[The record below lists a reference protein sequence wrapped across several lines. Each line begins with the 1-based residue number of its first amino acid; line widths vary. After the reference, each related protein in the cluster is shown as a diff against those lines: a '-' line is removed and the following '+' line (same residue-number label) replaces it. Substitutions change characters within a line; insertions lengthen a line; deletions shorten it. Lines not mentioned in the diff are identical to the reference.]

1 MPMQIRRDRS
11 ALHFGRRSRR
21 RGALWVFLIW
31 LMSMAIVLTIVWRF
45 NAVQAQVVS
54 LVSGPPTATP
64 SAVSIAEL
72 ANEAYWEGD
81 LAKSIDLYAQAAEL
95 EPNDVGIHF
104 EYVRVLI
111 YGSYE
116 GRGYTFRADRA
127 LEVASGIVERQSNSA
142 LARAAYSIA
151 LIENGRADEGAAEAL
166 RATELA
172 PGWAEAHAY
181 LSLAYRAQGRWRL
194 AQDEARVAIDLDGM
208 SVDARRALALSLAFT
223 GNWQLA
229 ISQYEQA
236 IQIHP
241 RLEALYFELAPYYIV
256 QDNYDAA
263 VQAYDRVL
271 ASNPR
276 NVKAWTRKC
285 ETYFRQRD
293 DANAQE
299 ACEQAIELDKT
310 FPEAHRQLGQ
320 VQYTRRNYEGSIES
334 FETCIALMDAQ
345 NWEMSERLE
354 QCYYLHGLA
363 YYLLDNCTAAL
374 PLFEEAFLIDM
385 TERGR
390 EITLEGLQLCASVDP
405 SISVDDLPTPV
416 PPTEEPPEPIGIY

>member
-11 ALHFGRRSRR
+11 ALHYGRRSRR
-21 RGALWVFLIW
+21 RGAFWFFLVW
-31 LMSMAIVLTIVWRF
+31 LMSMAIVLAVIWRF
-45 NAVQAQVVS
+45 NAVQAQVVG
-54 LVSGPPTATP
+54 LVSGAATATP
-64 SAVSIAEL
+64 DAVTL
-72 ANEAYWEGD
+72 AKQADDAYWEGD
-81 LAKSIDLYAQAAEL
+81 LATAIDYYGQAVAL
-95 EPNDVGIHF
+95 EPGDVGISF

-116 GRGYTFRADRA
+116 GRGFRFRAESA
-127 LEVASGIVERQSNSA
+127 LEVGEGIADSQADSA
-142 LARAAYSIA
+142 LARAAHALA

-181 LSLAYRAQGRWRL
+181 LSMAYRAQNRWRL
-194 AQDEARVAIDLDGM
+194 AQEEAQKAIELDGM

-223 GNWQLA
+223 GQWQLA

-241 RLEALYFELAPYYIV
+241 RLDALYFELVPYYTI

-263 VQAYDRVL
+263 IQALDRVL
-271 ASNPR
+271 ANDPR

-299 ACEQAIELDKT
+299 ACEQAIELDDT
-310 FPEAHRQLGQ
+310 FPEAHRQLGM
-320 VQYTRRNYEGSIES
+320 VRYTRRNYEGSIES
-334 FETCIALMDAQ
+334 FEKCIALMDAQ
-345 NWEMSERLE
+345 NWPMADRLE
-354 QCYYLHGLA
+354 QCYYIHGLA
-363 YYLLDNCTAAL
+363 HHLLDNCTEAM
-374 PLFEEAFLIDM
+374 PLFNDAFLVDLS
-385 TERGR
+385 ERGR
-390 EITLEGLQLCASVDP
+390 EITREGMGLCAQDDESF
-405 SISVDDLPTPV
+405 SEADLPPPPQPTPS
-416 PPTEEPPEPIGIY
+416 PPPPIGIY